1 MMADQYDD
9 ITGDDDGG
17 NGSGSGTPPVAA
29 PIAAPI
35 AAPEA
40 AQASD
45 TSTPQASSE
54 DHHAAIAAM
63 IPSDAERDA
72 LAARVIAGLADG
84 TDVQIEAS
92 GDADKFATHVA
103 GLQAHLQGQ
112 ADEFVRSQG
121 IDVEDFYR
129 FVRFQGREAMR
140 SVALTLY
147 HAQGDAAY
155 ALTPLIQQYLR
166 TATGR
171 R

>member
-1 MMADQYDD
+1 MMSDQYDD
-9 ITGDDDGG
+9 IGD
-17 NGSGSGTPPVAA
+17 
-29 PIAAPI
+29 PI

-40 AQASD
+40 APEAPQAGD
-45 TSTPQASSE
+45 STPQASSE

-92 GDADKFATHVA
+92 GDADRFATHVA

-112 ADEFVRSQG
+112 ADEFVRAQG
-121 IDVEDFYR
+121 IDPESFYA
-129 FVRFQGREAMR
+129 FVKFQGPAAMR
-140 SVALTLY
+140 HVALAMY
-147 HAQGDAAY
+147 HSQGDAAY
-155 ALTPLIQQYLR
+155 ALTPLIQQYR
-166 TATGR
+166 HTSTGR